1 MITKL
6 SRSLRLLF
14 DQLNVVV
21 TLIAQ
26 ISDSRSS
33 CQYSRRQL
41 LDHPGLG
48 CGILEVS
55 FAKKLDVDIS
65 KVDESGKKVQKLLTL
80 TAQTLDLRCFR
91 GRVECVCVSGACR
104 WGESSGGCI
113 LHDSVRQAIADN
125 FAQRG

>member
-1 MITKL
+1 M
-6 SRSLRLLF
+6 
-14 DQLNVVV
+14 VA
-21 TLIAQ
+21 LIAQ

-48 CGILEVS
+48 CGILDVS
-55 FAKKLDVDIS
+55 FAKKLDLDIF

-91 GRVECVCVSGACR
+91 GRGECVCVSGACR
-104 WGESSGGCI
+104 WGESWSGCI

-125 FAQRG
+125 FVQRG

>member
-1 MITKL
+1 MINNL
-6 SRSLRLLF
+6 SRSPRLLF

-48 CGILEVS
+48 CGILDVS

-65 KVDESGKKVQKLLTL
+65 KVDESGKT
-80 TAQTLDLRCFR
+80 
-91 GRVECVCVSGACR
+91 
-104 WGESSGGCI
+104 GGKAVDPDGTNAR
-113 LHDSVRQAIADN
+113 LEV
-125 FAQRG
+125 F